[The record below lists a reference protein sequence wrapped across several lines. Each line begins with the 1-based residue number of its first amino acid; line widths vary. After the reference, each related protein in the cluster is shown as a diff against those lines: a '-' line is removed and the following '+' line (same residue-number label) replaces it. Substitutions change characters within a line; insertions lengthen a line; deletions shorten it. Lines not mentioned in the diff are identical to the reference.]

1 MEAGA
6 VIKVAIDQREVDL
19 ITADVIEKVEKKLI
33 ERGDERYVMA
43 SECSERQESVN
54 KKFAND
60 DKRIEIISHDFAVI
74 KKLMWA
80 VASASIGSL
89 VVAFFELILK

>member
-1 MEAGA
+1 VALDLED
-6 VIKVAIDQREVDL
+6 IKILEETFDD
-19 ITADVIEKVEKKLI
+19 
-33 ERGDERYVMA
+33 RYVLQ
-43 SECSERQESVN
+43 SDCNERQEKVN
-54 KKFAND
+54 NKFSND

>member
-1 MEAGA
+1 MN
-6 VIKVAIDQREVDL
+6 
-19 ITADVIEKVEKKLI
+19 ITHDDFQELKK
-33 ERGDERYVMA
+33 EFDERYVLRGD
-43 SECSERQESVN
+43 CKDRQESINN
-54 KKFAND
+54 KFSND

-89 VVAFFELILK
+89 VVAFFELILR

>member
-1 MEAGA
+1 MNDMAITHDDIMELKR
-6 VIKVAIDQREVDL
+6 VFDD
-19 ITADVIEKVEKKLI
+19 
-33 ERGDERYVMA
+33 RYVLQ
-43 SECSERQESVN
+43 SDCNDRQENIS
-54 KKFAND
+54 KRFSND
-60 DKRIEIISHDFAVI
+60 DKRIEIISHDFAVV

>member
-1 MEAGA
+1 MEMTHSEIEKLKKE
-6 VIKVAIDQREVDL
+6 IKEEIMLLVVSKEDCNDIQGEVD
-19 ITADVIEKVEKKLI
+19 KKL
-33 ERGDERYVMA
+33 
-43 SECSERQESVN
+43 
-54 KKFAND
+54 FND
-60 DKRIEIISHDFAVI
+60 DKRIEIITHDFAVV

>member
-1 MEAGA
+1 MSFDHNEIQNLKKEFFNEA
-6 VIKVAIDQREVDL
+6 DN
-19 ITADVIEKVEKKLI
+19 
-33 ERGDERYVMA
+33 RYVKIEDCDK
-43 SECSERQESVN
+43 SRDDVS

-80 VASASIGSL
+80 VASGTIGSL
-89 VVAFFELILK
+89 VVAFIELILK

>member
-1 MEAGA
+1 MMEMALGHDDFTE
-6 VIKVAIDQREVDL
+6 IKRVLDD
-19 ITADVIEKVEKKLI
+19 
-33 ERGDERYVMA
+33 RYVLQ
-43 SECSERQESVN
+43 SDCNERQESVS

-60 DKRIEIISHDFAVI
+60 DKRIEIISHDFGVI

>member
-1 MEAGA
+1 M
-6 VIKVAIDQREVDL
+6 AIDKEDILELQGIFD
-19 ITADVIEKVEKKLI
+19 D
-33 ERGDERYVMA
+33 RYV
-43 SECSERQESVN
+43 SQSDCNDKQEKMN
-54 KKFAND
+54 GRFAND